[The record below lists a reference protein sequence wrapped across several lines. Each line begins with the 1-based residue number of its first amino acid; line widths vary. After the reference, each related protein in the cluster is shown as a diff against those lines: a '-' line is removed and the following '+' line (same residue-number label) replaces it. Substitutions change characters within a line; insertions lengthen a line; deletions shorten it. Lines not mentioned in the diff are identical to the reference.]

1 MPDTISREVEF
12 QSTHLLRGATRF
24 AVAAESPNVVSIH
37 APLARCDAESYC
49 RKCSRRCFNP
59 RTSCE
64 VRQSLRIILVTK
76 AKFQSTHLLRGA
88 TLILYLSPSNQM
100 FQSTHLL
107 RGATLFGHACRISL
121 RVSIHA
127 PLARCDGGT
136 TLRRGCLP
144 RFNPRTSCEVRQQK
158 DVFIVS
164 FARIDGDI
172 SPLIQFVLT
181 KLRI

>member
-1 MPDTISREVEF
+1 MFQSTHLLRGATRMPDTISREVEF

-88 TLILYLSPSNQM
+88 TL
-100 FQSTHLL
+100 
-107 RGATLFGHACRISL
+107 FGHACRISL